1 MPALQVS
8 HLVIL
13 ALLALVAPVY
23 TFSPCITLKASSSI
37 PSSSI
42 ASLTGRVT
50 CTTLLSSPQPSSPSD
65 DRSLL
70 ILIDHGSKNTPS
82 NARLHTLASI
92 LNSRCQSPPSPSS
105 PSPLSSKY
113 YACLACHMELASPS
127 LLETINS
134 LSHPPPKVFLSP
146 VFISP
151 LGKHVKTDIPKIA
164 EDVQR
169 ETGVTVEIGKVV
181 GDDLNLLAD
190 AIINVI

>member
-1 MPALQVS
+1 MLALQMS
-8 HLVIL
+8 HIVIL
-13 ALLALVAPVY
+13 ALLTLVAPVY
-23 TFSPCITLKASSSI
+23 TFSPCNTLKA
-37 PSSSI
+37 SSSI

-92 LNSRCQSPPSPSS
+92 LDSRCQSPPSPSSPSS

-113 YACLACHMELASPS
+113 YACLACHMEIASPS

-134 LSHPPPKVFLSP
+134 LSPPPPKVFLSP

-164 EDVQR
+164 DDVQR